1 MKSKAILF
9 KCIAYVTI
17 LLCGCTVLTSCQI
30 DEKDNPAKPV
40 VINYH
45 CATLSEGQQLLLGN
59 SEYYNSLTQNDI
71 DWRMRKT
78 GATLDELKAM
88 AKASVREFSEAEKT
102 AIAKGV
108 DYVKRRLEDMGV
120 GSLPFPSEDI
130 VFVKTTMEEE
140 GKSAAYTHKTE
151 IYVGEKLLKLAESNP
166 SRFYETS

>member
-17 LLCGCTVLTSCQI
+17 LLCGCTVLASCQI

-88 AKASVREFSEAEKT
+88 AKASERGFSDAEKT
-102 AIAKGV
+102 GIG
-108 DYVKRRLEDMGV
+108 
-120 GSLPFPSEDI
+120 
-130 VFVKTTMEEE
+130 
-140 GKSAAYTHKTE
+140 
-151 IYVGEKLLKLAESNP
+151 
-166 SRFYETS
+166 